1 MTIILKKIV
10 HTVCWVMK
18 MRIQIVEP
26 QNKIQCGIC
35 KAEGDWIK
43 RVNVR
48 GIQALYCIKCDTV
61 TMFNKMP
68 SKFVYK
74 ALKNEVED
82 IRLHYYL
89 NQDDKVK

>member
-1 MTIILKKIV
+1 M
-10 HTVCWVMK
+10 HTVFWVMK

-26 QNKIQCGIC
+26 QNKIECGIC
-35 KAEGDWIK
+35 KAE
-43 RVNVR
+43 

-74 ALKNEVED
+74 ALKKETEN
-82 IRLHYYL
+82 IRMAYNLK
-89 NQDDKVK
+89 QDEKVK

>member
-1 MTIILKKIV
+1 M
-10 HTVCWVMK
+10 HTVFWVMK

-26 QNKIQCGIC
+26 QNKIVCGIC

-43 RVNVR
+43 RINVR

-74 ALKNEVED
+74 ALKKETEN
-82 IRLHYYL
+82 IRMAYNLK
-89 NQDDKVK
+89 QDEKVK